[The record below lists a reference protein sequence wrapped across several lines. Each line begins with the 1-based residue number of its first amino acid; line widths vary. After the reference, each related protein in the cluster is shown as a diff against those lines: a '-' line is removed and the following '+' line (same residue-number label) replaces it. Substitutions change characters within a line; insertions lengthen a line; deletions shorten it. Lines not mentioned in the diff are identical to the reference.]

1 VLFQYT
7 WQYVTNGQKKQTRR
21 LVQAGDISMFDE
33 SNPNRPI
40 IKVIRTADAG
50 VPKTLYEVGQT
61 HAVQPG
67 IGKKTVGHIRL
78 TAIRRQHLQDLNED
92 DVLQEM
98 PSSPPQPGLTEPQA
112 ALQCFIDLWSQM
124 YPTPGSRWEDN
135 PEVWVLHFES
145 ALPEKPA
152 FATRSRSNLKHE

>member
-1 VLFQYT
+1 MLFQHT
-7 WQYVTNGQKKQTRR
+7 WQYVANGQKKQTRR
-21 LVQAGDISMFDE
+21 PALASDIAVYDE
-33 SNPNRPI
+33 SSPDRPI
-40 IKVIRTADAG
+40 TKVIRTADAG

-78 TAIRRQHLQDLNED
+78 TAIRRAHLQDLSEG

-98 PSSPPQPGLTEPQA
+98 PESPPQPGLTEAQA
-112 ALQCFIDLWSQM
+112 ALQRFIELWGQM
-124 YPTPGSRWEDN
+124 YPSPGSRWEDN

-145 ALPEKPA
+145 ALPEKPT
-152 FATRSRSNLKHE
+152 FATRQSNLKHE

>member
-1 VLFQYT
+1 MLFQQT
-7 WQYVTNGQKKQTRR
+7 WQNVINGQKKQTRR
-21 LVQAGDISMFDE
+21 LVQTGDIPVFDE
-33 SNPNRPI
+33 SNPDRPI

-78 TAIRRQHLQDLNED
+78 TAIWREHLQDLSEG

-98 PSSPPQPGLTEPQA
+98 PSFTPQPGLTESQA
-112 ALQCFIDLWSQM
+112 ALQSFIELWGQM
-124 YPTPGSRWEDN
+124 HPTPGSRWEDN

-152 FATRSRSNLKHE
+152 FATRRRSK